1 MGFETSLLL
10 TFSGEC
16 EQRVENYRSR
26 MLNQQ
31 STIRIRREEGKRCEE
46 EAKRLKRE
54 ADSACIR
61 GTMNRELGL
70 PNNNLL
76 QEAERKQREAL
87 AKETDAR
94 NLEKLASEGEKN
106 IHRLADQLLVNAR
119 QRQDVER
126 ERQIEESRV
135 SEIAQNLERY
145 KWEIGNCQTA
155 ARRLRDEEARLDRE
169 SNEKLDLAERAEA
182 AAKQLEQE
190 AARLEREAA
199 SGSSW

>member
-1 MGFETSLLL
+1 
-10 TFSGEC
+10 
-16 EQRVENYRSR
+16 

-46 EAKRLKRE
+46 EAIRLKRE
-54 ADSACIR
+54 ADSACLR
-61 GTMNRELGL
+61 GTRNRELGL

-87 AKETDAR
+87 AKERDAR
-94 NLEKLASEGEKN
+94 DLEKLASEGEKN
-106 IHRLADQLLVNAR
+106 IHRLADQLLINAR

-145 KWEIGNCQTA
+145 KWEIGNCQTT
-155 ARRLRDEEARLDRE
+155 ARYKSTHIRKGLYRGAYFCFIFATFTFIQSTKE
-169 SNEKLDLAERAEA
+169 SRN
-182 AAKQLEQE
+182 
-190 AARLEREAA
+190 
-199 SGSSW
+199 

>member
-1 MGFETSLLL
+1 
-10 TFSGEC
+10 
-16 EQRVENYRSR
+16 
-26 MLNQQ
+26 
-31 STIRIRREEGKRCEE
+31 
-46 EAKRLKRE
+46 
-54 ADSACIR
+54 
-61 GTMNRELGL
+61 L

-87 AKETDAR
+87 AKERDAR
-94 NLEKLASEGEKN
+94 DLEKLASEGEKN
-106 IHRLADQLLVNAR
+106 IHRLADQLLINAR

-145 KWEIGNCQTA
+145 KWEIGNCQTT

-169 SNEKLDLAERAEA
+169 ANDKLELAEKAEA

-190 AARLEREAA
+190 AARYIEF
-199 SGSSW
+199 SISINTSTSTCIIFQT

>member
-1 MGFETSLLL
+1 MFVANFSNTISL
-10 TFSGEC
+10 F
-16 EQRVENYRSR
+16 
-26 MLNQQ
+26 
-31 STIRIRREEGKRCEE
+31 K
-46 EAKRLKRE
+46 
-54 ADSACIR
+54 
-61 GTMNRELGL
+61 
-70 PNNNLL
+70 
-76 QEAERKQREAL
+76 
-87 AKETDAR
+87 
-94 NLEKLASEGEKN
+94 ASEGEKN